1 MKIFLIVLQL
11 TSIIWS
17 SVDDNQVGVGEDGN
31 VEEDSDVDV
40 GEGWKE
46 QDDDAGAQEDVV
58 M

>member
-31 VEEDSDVDV
+31 VEEDSDVGV

-46 QDDDAGAQEDVV
+46 QDDDAGAEEDLV